1 MRWPWKRRGI
11 TRDEAIESR
20 SHLAEVQHM
29 EQAVDRALARRRAT
43 KDRNGFGPLFP
54 EATSLTRRERP

>member
-11 TRDEAIESR
+11 SPDEARKSR
-20 SHLAEVQHM
+20 EHLAEVLARD
-29 EQAVDRALARRRAT
+29 EAVDLALARRRAT
-43 KDRNGFGPLFP
+43 KDRNGFGPLFA